1 MRQDIGS
8 PQTSGPRFARRSVFA
23 VCVFVLVAA
32 LVLAVRWYE
41 TRRTAPEGASGSLVV
56 NVTSGADRGPG
67 TLREALFVVAT
78 ASSVARIVLQ
88 APRIDVETALPPIVN
103 AHGVSIIAQPG
114 HGVIDAHALSGG
126 PVFDVA
132 APNVTLDGVSV
143 SRCPAAA
150 VLVRA
155 PRFHLHAAT
164 VTGCDVGVD
173 IAGNATDLLIERN
186 RFADDRVG
194 VRFAAASRASS
205 VVGNEFSGERDAGV
219 WAVRSEPD
227 LKGAPFSVRDNHFD
241 HDHAG
246 VVAGNIPALIE
257 RNEMLGASD
266 AAVHLV
272 GAGAVIRGNRVSGG
286 SGFGIVAEGAREAV
300 IEGNELD
307 GVAAYGIMVRSSSN
321 ALVRGN
327 RLHRCGYGLA
337 FVLGDARNPS
347 TAVDNVIIEPRYDG
361 IDVVGD
367 SPILR
372 RNQVLRPHALAL
384 RVTDFQ
390 PPGGGKIITAT
401 PYLEGNQFGGATA
414 KVAAN
419 GTQIEGHPR

>member
-1 MRQDIGS
+1 MRG
-8 PQTSGPRFARRSVFA
+8 RSVFA
-23 VCVFVLVAA
+23 LSVFVLVAA
-32 LVLAVRWYE
+32 LVIAVRWYE
-41 TRRTAPEGASGSLVV
+41 TNRASPEAASGTLVV

-78 ASSVARIVLQ
+78 ASSAARIELET
-88 APRIDVETALPPIVN
+88 PRIAVETALPPIVN
-103 AHGVSIIAQPG
+103 AHGVSVTARPG
-114 HGVIDAHALSGG
+114 RGVIDAHALTDG

-132 APNVTLDGVSV
+132 APNTTLDGISV
-143 SRCPAAA
+143 TGCPAAA

-155 PRFHLHAAT
+155 ARFHLHAAT
-164 VTGCDVGVD
+164 VSGCDVGVD
-173 IAGNATDLLIERN
+173 IAGNATNLLIERN

-194 VRFAAASRASS
+194 VRFAAASRDSS
-205 VVGNEFSGERDAGV
+205 VVGNEFSAERDAGV
-219 WAVRSEPD
+219 WAVSSEPD
-227 LKGAPFSVRDNHFD
+227 LKGAPFTVRDNHFD

-257 RNEMLGASD
+257 RNELLAASD
-266 AAVHLV
+266 AAVHLL
-272 GAGAVIRGNRVSGG
+272 GAGAIIRGNRVSGG

-300 IEGNELD
+300 IEDNELD
-307 GVAAYGIMVRSSSN
+307 GVAAYGIMVRGSSN
-321 ALVRGN
+321 TLVRAN
-327 RLHRCGYGLA
+327 RLHSCGYGVA

-372 RNQVLRPHALAL
+372 RNQVLRPHGLAL

-390 PPGGGKIITAT
+390 PPGDAKTITAA
-401 PYLEGNQFGGATA
+401 PYFDGNLFGGATA
-414 KVAAN
+414 RIAAN
-419 GTQIEGHPR
+419 GTPIEVHHR